1 MTTTTRLLFSH
12 LPPELRNEVF
22 DYLSAPGSNS
32 TATITGLPLKLKSYE
47 CKHTTVQICPIHYG
61 SKGLLALQSYG
72 FQEAREYS
80 SWLLNNDIE
89 LKIGVVFKGRVNT
102 FVQQDWDKKMEAHLR
117 KLAKLHPWLNK
128 VAKYDIQIRW
138 SPLDGVLKSRRN
150 KRTAGRILRDV
161 VGTLTALTDAEV
173 RKRRGDVSVKLRLT
187 HDIALETVRSGTRFG
202 LADFLAPTENASR
215 RQKLEV
221 WKEAHARIPPETG
234 ARFVQVV
241 PVRKEEIG
249 LLEVEEGRIK
259 WVDSTGRLVMEKYMV
274 NDKAVELIAQG
285 EEKADADVGYVV
297 ASLVGECL
305 A

>member
-32 TATITGLPLKLKSYE
+32 TATVTGLPLKLKSYE

-80 SWLLNNDIE
+80 SWLLNNATE

-117 KLAKLHPWLNK
+117 KLAKLHPWLKK
-128 VAKYDIQIRW
+128 VAKYDIQILW
-138 SPLDGVLKSRRN
+138 SPLDGVLKSRKN

-161 VGTLTALTDAEV
+161 VGTLTSLTDSEV
-173 RKRRGDVSVKLRLT
+173 KKRRGDVNVKLRLT
-187 HDIALETVRSGTRFG
+187 HDVALETVRSGTRFG

-221 WKEAHARIPPETG
+221 WKEAHARMLPETG

-241 PVRKEEIG
+241 PVKKEEIG
-249 LLEVEEGRIK
+249 LLEVDKGRVK

-274 NDKAVELIAQG
+274 NNKAVELITQG
-285 EEKADADVGYVV
+285 EGKADADIGYVV

>member
-22 DYLSAPGSNS
+22 DYLSGPPSNS
-32 TATITGLPLKLKSYE
+32 TATVTGLPLKLKSYE

-80 SWLLNNDIE
+80 SWLLNNAIE

-128 VAKYDIQIRW
+128 VAKYDIQILW
-138 SPLDGVLKSRRN
+138 SPLDGVLKSRKN
-150 KRTAGRILRDV
+150 KRTAGRLLRDV
-161 VGTLTALTDAEV
+161 VGTLTSLTDSDV
-173 RKRRGDVSVKLRLT
+173 KKRRGDIKVKLRLT
-187 HDIALETVRSGTRFG
+187 HDVALETVRSGTRFG
-202 LADFLAPTENASR
+202 LADFLSPAENASR

-221 WKEAHARIPPETG
+221 WKEVHARILPETG
-234 ARFVQVV
+234 ARFVQIA
-241 PVRKEEIG
+241 PVKKEEVG
-249 LLEVEEGRIK
+249 LLEVDKGRIK